1 MWGMIGPEFVENT
14 YGVSAGGGN
23 LANTVRDGVSGWTW
37 TGSLGV
43 SETVGKNQFSA
54 NASRQLA
61 TGTQYQGNV
70 RGTTFRVD
78 FSRPLARKTDLA
90 VFGSY
95 NINQPVFLVLL
106 APQLSNNYAAT
117 GATLARTIAEHW
129 VVSCA
134 YWYLFQNTPQ
144 GGQLLYSGDHN
155 RVAISLAYSLTRTL
169 PR

>member
-1 MWGMIGPEFVENT
+1 MIGPEFVENT
-14 YGVSAGGGN
+14 YGVSAGGGD

-54 NASRQLA
+54 NASRELT

-70 RGTTFRVD
+70 QGTTFTAG
-78 FSRPLARKTDLA
+78 FNRPLARKTDLA

-95 NINQPVFLVLL
+95 NINRPIFLVKL
-106 APQLSNNYAAT
+106 APRLSNNYVST
-117 GATLARTIAEHW
+117 GATLSKTIAEHW

-134 YWYLFQNTPQ
+134 YWYLFQNTHQ
-144 GGQLLYSGDHN
+144 NGQQLYSGDDN
-155 RVAISLAYSLTRTL
+155 RVAVSLTYSLTRAL
-169 PR
+169 PQ